1 MTWNTAG
8 SATPADAVA
17 KIAVAMDADIVTL
30 PETTIETG
38 EQVAIAM
45 RELGHPMWAHHA
57 EYGTDGWD
65 ARSTTLLISP
75 DLGDYSVI
83 ESSQDGTSNTST
95 VPSAVA
101 MPTSRRRSDR
111 GRRARRR
118 PAHELHAA
126 LARRPAVARRPV
138 RATPT

>member
-8 SATPADAVA
+8 SATSPQTVA
-17 KIAVAMDADIVTL
+17 QIAVAMDADIVTL

-38 EQVAIAM
+38 EQVALAM
-45 RELGHPMWAHHA
+45 RDLGHRMWAHHA
-57 EYGTDGWD
+57 EYGEDGWD

-95 VPSAVA
+95 VPE
-101 MPTSRRRSDR
+101 RRRHADV
-111 GRRARRR
+111 GRRARSSSPCMPSPRVRR
-118 PAHELHAA
+118 
-126 LARRPAVARRPV
+126 
-138 RATPT
+138 T